1 MSPPF
6 SRFPGY
12 DSKIFTYKTAD
23 AVELKLDVLFP
34 LETINKSTPV
44 LLHYH
49 GGFLVRCCLS
59 ITHTMIASQRYV
71 FKVTN

>member
-1 MSPPF
+1 MTPPF
-6 SRFPGY
+6 RRFPDY
-12 DSKIFTYKTAD
+12 DSKVFTYKTTD

-34 LETINKSTPV
+34 LEAINKTTPV

-59 ITHTMIASQRYV
+59 ITHTMMPSQRYI
-71 FKVTN
+71 FIVTN